1 MKLAFNIEVREEKE
15 YLLSEEDSKKVMD
28 MAFQLAKER
37 KHNLEINPNY
47 LSFYIECATQLLLDR
62 GEIEGVLMNTSTE
75 EELTS
80 VWEEEE

>member
-1 MKLAFNIEVREEKE
+1 MRLAFNIEVRENKE

-37 KHNLEINPNY
+37 QHIIADNPGY
-47 LSFYIECATQLLLDR
+47 LSFFVECATQLLLDC
-62 GEIEGVLMNTSTE
+62 GKIEGVLFHENTE

>member
-1 MKLAFNIEVREEKE
+1 MRLAFNIEVRENKE

-37 KHNLEINPNY
+37 QHIIADNLNY
-47 LSFYIECATQLLLDR
+47 LSFYVEYATQLLLDS
-62 GEIEGVLMNTSTE
+62 GEIEGVLFHENTE